1 MKGQTEKCW
10 GMGRGEKGRESCSL
24 CLNLPLVP
32 YPVVF
37 SYNLKSR
44 ALLSFTLRTEQE
56 KHTYKKKTRATHANR
71 LLTRVHGISPST
83 ATWIK
88 GIVSVL
94 DNLVRF
100 STFDIT
106 FRVICTSIF
115 IKSVSTET
123 EVTILKTSVKESLR
137 STLVYAVLFR
147 CISFN
152 LVSKSSSI
160 DKVKVVV

>member
-1 MKGQTEKCW
+1 
-10 GMGRGEKGRESCSL
+10 MGEGEKGRENGSL
-24 CLNLPLVP
+24 CLNFPLFP
-32 YPVVF
+32 YAVVF

-44 ALLSFTLRTEQE
+44 AFLSLTLRTEQE
-56 KHTYKKKTRATHANR
+56 KTHQKKTRATHANR
-71 LLTRVHGISPST
+71 LPTRVHGISPST

-88 GIVSVL
+88 GIVSVF
-94 DNLVRF
+94 DNFVRF

-115 IKSVSTET
+115 IKIVSTET
-123 EVTILKTSVKESLR
+123 EVTILKTSVKESLS
-137 STLVYAVLFR
+137 STLVYTVLFR

>member
-1 MKGQTEKCW
+1 MSWENLIKDRGIFFMVIILLILITSSLDNVTNRT
-10 GMGRGEKGRESCSL
+10 GR
-24 CLNLPLVP
+24 N
-32 YPVVF
+32 
-37 SYNLKSR
+37 
-44 ALLSFTLRTEQE
+44 AL
-56 KHTYKKKTRATHANR
+56 KKTRATHANR

-137 STLVYAVLFR
+137 STLVYTVLFR